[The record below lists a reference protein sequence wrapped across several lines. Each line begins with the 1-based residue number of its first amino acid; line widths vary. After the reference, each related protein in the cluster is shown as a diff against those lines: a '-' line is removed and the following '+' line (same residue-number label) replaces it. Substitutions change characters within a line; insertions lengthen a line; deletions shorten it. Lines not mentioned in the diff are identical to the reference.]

1 MGFGKK
7 LKKAFKKVT
16 KVVSKVGGGA
26 IPGLGGG
33 GEKEKEKPVQQVAPE
48 VQAPPQT
55 LQATTEV
62 AKKEVDEDGDS
73 DTEAAKKKARSG
85 GKKGLS
91 VARSSG
97 SGLNI

>member
-7 LKKAFKKVT
+7 LKKAFKKV
-16 KVVSKVGGGA
+16 SKIATGGA
-26 IPGLGGG
+26 GIPGLGGG
-33 GEKEKEKPVQQVAPE
+33 DKEKKEQVQAPE
-48 VQAPPQT
+48 VQAPQNV
-55 LQATTEV
+55 QATTEV
-62 AKKEVDEDGDS
+62 AKKEVDEDGDA
-73 DTEAAKKKARSG
+73 DTESAKKKARAG

>member
-16 KVVSKVGGGA
+16 KVVSGGL

-33 GEKEKEKPVQQVAPE
+33 GEKEKPVQQVAPE
-48 VQAPPQT
+48 VQAPPPT

-62 AKKEVDEDGDS
+62 AKKETDEDGDA

>member
-1 MGFGKK
+1 MGFGKS

-16 KVVSKVGGGA
+16 KIASGG
-26 IPGLGGG
+26 IPGLGGDD
-33 GEKEKEKPVQQVAPE
+33 KPKVQ
-48 VQAPPQT
+48 QAPPEVVAPT

-62 AKKEVDEDGDS
+62 AKKEVDEDGDA
-73 DTEAAKKKARSG
+73 DTEASKKRARSG

-97 SGLNI
+97 SGINI

>member
-33 GEKEKEKPVQQVAPE
+33 GGEKEKPVQQVAPE
-48 VQAPPQT
+48 VAAPPQT

-62 AKKEVDEDGDS
+62 AKKEVDEDGDA

>member
-16 KVVSKVGGGA
+16 KIAGGLPGVGGGDDK
-26 IPGLGGG
+26 
-33 GEKEKEKPVQQVAPE
+33 KEKVQQVAPE
-48 VQAPPQT
+48 VQAPA

-62 AKKEVDEDGDS
+62 AKKEVDEDGDA
-73 DTEAAKKKARSG
+73 DTESAKKKARAT